1 MHQQQQQKKQKD
13 IFSKE
18 FGILSIIIEPSQVQ
32 LISFFNTS
40 MDIITKYQI

>member
-32 LISFFNTS
+32 LISFNTS